1 MSPWPRGRRRGP
13 RSVEVS
19 LAVMT
24 LGVSPAVLVV
34 DDDPGQVA
42 IVTSILKKAG
52 FRVLSASSALAAL
65 EVAGGSDERIYLLVT
80 DLNMPNMSGLALA
93 AELVTKHPQLKVLY
107 LTAHAN
113 ELFRQTHVLKPYE
126 AFLEKPVSAHGL
138 LEAVYFLL
146 HQILSTSFPEK
157 T

>member
-1 MSPWPRGRRRGP
+1 M
-13 RSVEVS
+13 
-19 LAVMT
+19 AVMT
-24 LGVSPAVLVV
+24 LDAPPVVLVV

-42 IVTSILKKAG
+42 IVTSVLKKAG
-52 FRVLSASSALAAL
+52 FRVLSASSGLAAL
-65 EVAGGSDERIYLLVT
+65 DVAGDSGVKIYLLVT

-93 AELVTKHPQLKVLY
+93 AELVSKHTELKVLY

-113 ELFRQTHVLKPYE
+113 ELFRQAHVLKAHE

-146 HQILSTSFPEK
+146 QPALSTFPER
-157 T
+157 TT